1 MARRAALT
9 FRRLPGLVAAVLLAG
24 CALPGVEVTALP
36 ARIDYVCANKQVL
49 PVARA
54 PEQGMAAVLVN
65 SQEIVLRR
73 TDSAAQEKYGN
84 GEYALYLDGERAMF
98 ERNGQII
105 FGPCVSPVPL
115 PTYYRVP

>member
-1 MARRAALT
+1 MPPRAVLT
-9 FRRLPGLVAAVLLAG
+9 VRRLPGLVAALLLAG

-36 ARIDYVCANKQVL
+36 ARIDYVCANKLVL

-54 PEQGMAAVLVN
+54 PEQGMAAVLVDN
-65 SQEIVLRR
+65 QEIALRR
-73 TDSAAQEKYGN
+73 MDSAAQEKYGN
-84 GEYALYLDGERAMF
+84 GDYTLYLDGERAML
-98 ERNGQII
+98 ERNGQIV